1 MKLLTIK
8 SLATW
13 LLAFVCLA
21 CPVFS
26 QIEAG
31 TSVQITIM
39 GVPGEEKAKID
50 SMYPVSEGGT
60 INLPFVGTMRA
71 AGLRPEALA
80 ATIQNAYKSAEIYT
94 DPTIQVV
101 WTLEGGGVRTQVVHV
116 GGFVRK
122 TGPVAFQRNLT
133 VWQAVQA
140 AGGANEFGSLRRV
153 KLYRAGKT
161 QTYDIENP
169 QFKQIPL
176 QPDDTLEIP
185 EKNIWGG

>member
-1 MKLLTIK
+1 MKIFATLTIAFL
-8 SLATW
+8 SLMS
-13 LLAFVCLA
+13 
-21 CPVFS
+21 PVLS

-39 GVPGEEKAKID
+39 GVPGDEKSKID
-50 SMYPVSEGGT
+50 AMYPVSESGT
-60 INLPFVGTMRA
+60 VNLPFIGIMRA

-80 ATIQNAYKSAEIYT
+80 ASIQNAYKAAEIYT

-101 WTLEGGGVRTQVVHV
+101 WTTEGSGVRSQVVHV
-116 GGFVRK
+116 SGLVRK

-133 VWQAVQA
+133 IWQAVAA

-153 KLYRAGKT
+153 KLTRAGKT
-161 QTYDIENP
+161 EIFDIEKAE
-169 QFKQIPL
+169 FKQIPL
-176 QPDDTLEIP
+176 KPDDTIEIP